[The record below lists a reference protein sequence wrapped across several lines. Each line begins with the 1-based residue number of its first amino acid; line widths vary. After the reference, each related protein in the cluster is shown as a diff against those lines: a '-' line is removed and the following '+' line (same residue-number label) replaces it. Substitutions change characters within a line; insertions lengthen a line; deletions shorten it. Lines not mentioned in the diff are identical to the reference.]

1 MKINNDIQ
9 NLLKDFKLLQQNLEK
24 QSKDCSKMIDNMSDS
39 EMKTLLKKSYEQA
52 VIGKLDIDL
61 FLKNISKCQQ

>member
-9 NLLKDFKLLQQNLEK
+9 NLLKDFKLLQQKLEK
-24 QSKDCSKMIDNMSDS
+24 QSKDCSKMIDDMSDS